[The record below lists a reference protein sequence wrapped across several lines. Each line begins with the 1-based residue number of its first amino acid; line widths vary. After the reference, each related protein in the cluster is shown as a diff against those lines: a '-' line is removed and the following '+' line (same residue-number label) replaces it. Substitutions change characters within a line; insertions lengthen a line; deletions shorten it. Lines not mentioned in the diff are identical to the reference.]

1 MRARLLVSALLLV
14 PGLAAGYMTW
24 ISWRAGDEGK
34 WIFAAFTAVFVIPAI
49 AALFPR
55 PAPKPEPQTTGTRF
69 APHWAL
75 MLATL
80 CLAIVILY
88 AIGSALWRWLS

>member
-1 MRARLLVSALLLV
+1 MSARYLVPAVLLV

-24 ISWRAGDEGK
+24 FTWRAGDDSK
-34 WIFAAFTAVFVIPAI
+34 WIFAAFTAMFVIPAV

-55 PAPKPEPQTTGTRF
+55 SQPKPGKTVETRF

-75 MLATL
+75 MFATL
-80 CLAIVILY
+80 CLALVILY
-88 AIGSALWRWLS
+88 AIGSALLRWLS

>member
-1 MRARLLVSALLLV
+1 MRVRLLISAALLV
-14 PGLAAGYMTW
+14 PGLAAGYMAWFT
-24 ISWRAGDEGK
+24 WRAGDDGK

-55 PAPKPEPQTTGTRF
+55 RTPKPEQQTAETRF

-75 MLATL
+75 MFATL